1 MSRRAAILW
10 TRVAIAVIGVGLLE
24 ALCRSGIIHERTMI
38 PPSEMAGAMI
48 GLIASGEITGDIA
61 QTFSTVALAFAIAV
75 VLGFAVGAGLHAFQ
89 RVRRAADPLLAS
101 YYAVPIFVFY
111 PLLVALFG
119 LNILPLVA
127 IGVLAAA
134 PAMTIGTLIGLDRVP
149 RVLRKVARA
158 HRLGAARTLFLVVLP
173 AAMPGLFGGLKLAL
187 AYAFI
192 GVIAGEFI
200 LSGGGLGYG
209 IAFAYDSF
217 DNRGMY
223 GRMLFVLLVAVVA
236 NGLLAAWET
245 RLLARRSR
253 A

>member
-1 MSRRAAILW
+1 MSRRAAIQC
-10 TRVAIAVIGVGLLE
+10 TRIAIAIIGVGLLE
-24 ALCRSGIIHERTMI
+24 ALCRSGIINERTMI

-48 GLIASGEITGDIA
+48 GLLASGEITGDIA
-61 QTFSTVALAFAIAV
+61 RTFSTVALAFVIAV
-75 VLGFAVGAGLHAFQ
+75 ALGFATGAVLHEFRRA
-89 RVRRAADPLLAS
+89 RRAADPLLAS
-101 YYAVPIFVFY
+101 YYAVPVFVFY

-134 PAMTIGTLIGLDRVP
+134 PAMTIGTLTGFDRVP

-173 AAMPGLFGGLKLAL
+173 AAMPGLLGGLKLAL

-200 LSGGGLGYG
+200 LSSGGLGYG

-223 GRMLFVLLVAVVA
+223 GRMLFVLLVAIVA
-236 NGLLAAWET
+236 NGILAAWET
-245 RLLARRSR
+245 RLLHRRTR